1 MKKIIGTT
9 RVVFVGRMLVF
20 KFPRINLREIK
31 NLLMSEISLF
41 FEYSKRDGFKKH
53 LSSHIKK
60 KRELS
65 KYLKT
70 SAKEKNLS
78 RGLRVLPHRRYEFV
92 ALNVEMFGGFMAN
105 WNEFIFFVKT
115 RNKFLLPT
123 YFSFFGLINIQK
135 KGNVLNWKDGDF
147 FVFLQNNSKIKD
159 QIFVDAHS
167 FDNPQ
172 NFYLD
177 NGKLKMIDYGSRHC
191 RSFIL
196 ENWEQI
202 QNNFPRPSKE

>member
-9 RVVFVGRMLVF
+9 RVVFVGKMLVF

-31 NLLMSEISLF
+31 SLLMSEISLF
-41 FEYSKRDGFKKH
+41 FEYSKRDGFKNH
-53 LSSHIKK
+53 LIRSIKNRKELSQHLRMSKK
-60 KRELS
+60 K
-65 KYLKT
+65 
-70 SAKEKNLS
+70 NIS
-78 RGLRVLPHRRYEFV
+78 RGLKTLPHRRYEFV
-92 ALNVEMFGGFMAN
+92 ALNVEMFGGLMAN
-105 WNEFIFFVKT
+105 WSEFVFFVKT

-135 KGNVLNWKDGDF
+135 RENVLNWKDGDF

-172 NFYLD
+172 NFCLD
-177 NGKLKMIDYGSRHC
+177 HGKLKMIDYGSRHC